1 MPAGGEEFIVRLS
14 SVAVGEI
21 GLGVPSEVTVRV
33 TPRTVA
39 IFQISRDNLMVV
51 VSSPGRI
58 FINIERTNG
67 LALAT
72 EVIYNTTQP
81 SDEIEVGAIKF
92 QPALAQRHF
101 TSTRLPVTF
110 ASNQASRS
118 VDVNIISVPEA
129 PAAFQVMISS
139 QIQ

>member
-1 MPAGGEEFIVRLS
+1 MV
-14 SVAVGEI
+14 VGEI

-33 TPRTVA
+33 TARTVA
-39 IFQISRDNLMVV
+39 VFQISRDNLMMV
-51 VSSPGRI
+51 VSSPGRV

-81 SDEIEVGAIKF
+81 SSEVEVGAIKF
-92 QPALAQRHF
+92 QPAVAQQHF
-101 TSTRLPVTF
+101 TSTRLPVMF
-110 ASNQASRS
+110 ASNQASQS
-118 VDVNIISVPEA
+118 VDVNIISVPDT